1 MNIARALSSLT
12 LGLSLSL
19 GSVLSAQAG
28 IATDQLSTFD
38 KTTYSGA
45 LTLSV
50 DLYDAPDKYGKLGA
64 PKRYPAQLLFARPDQ
79 FKLVLRPG
87 AKDEFRAVGSAGTV
101 RWLDLTTGFSD
112 KEVAGKVLDPLALA
126 LLGTAGE
133 LSRLGKATE
142 LPLSKGS
149 KISGARFDPK
159 TYGSGID
166 KATVWF
172 SSDGKPAGFE
182 FELSDRRR
190 VFIAVLG
197 FQQNVQTKPGDFV
210 L

>member
-1 MNIARALSSLT
+1 MTITRTLSSLA

-19 GSVLSAQAG
+19 AAVLPAQAG
-28 IATDQLSTFD
+28 LATDHLSTFD

-45 LTLSV
+45 LTVSV
-50 DLYDAPDKYGKLGA
+50 DLYDAPDKYGTLGV

-79 FKLVLRPG
+79 FKLILRPG
-87 AKDEFRAVGSAGTV
+87 KSDEFRAVGSAGVV
-101 RWLDLTTGFSD
+101 RWLDLATGFSD
-112 KEVAGKVLDPLALA
+112 KEQAGKVIDPLALA

-133 LSRLGKATE
+133 LNRFGKATE
-142 LPLSKGS
+142 LALSKGG

-172 SSDGKPAGFE
+172 SSEGKPIGFE

-190 VFIAVLG
+190 VLVSVLS
-197 FQQNVQTKPGDFV
+197 FQQNVQTKPGDFI